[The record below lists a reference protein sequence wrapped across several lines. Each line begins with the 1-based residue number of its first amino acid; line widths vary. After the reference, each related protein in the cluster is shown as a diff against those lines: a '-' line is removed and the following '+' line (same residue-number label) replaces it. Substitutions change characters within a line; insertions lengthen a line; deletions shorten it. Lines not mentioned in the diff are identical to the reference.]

1 MFSCITLI
9 FSVQATVQ
17 NTLPSP
23 YPVNAASNSHSEL
36 QGPQPAS
43 YAGTLRNVR
52 ISAEFAVANLGL
64 LPSGVPPYYTDPLSG
79 GAYFIEAGGE
89 YKYDLTAGKGKI
101 WHVSPYA
108 GTQVSYYQQPG
119 YAAMS
124 KT

>member
-1 MFSCITLI
+1 VGGFLTYNVIGYG
-9 FSVQATVQ
+9 AT
-17 NTLPSP
+17 
-23 YPVNAASNSHSEL
+23 AAN
-36 QGPQPAS
+36 QQT
-43 YAGTLRNVR
+43 YDWR
-52 ISAEFAVANLGL
+52 LGL
-64 LPSGVPPYYTDPLSG
+64 YGGWHNGARDAYAYLDYGWQRNHMQRAIRNTALRTDTEYTSRL
-79 GAYFIEAGGE
+79 IEAGGE